1 MFALLKF
8 SVFFFAIRSLSP
20 VFSLLTFLFSVLST
34 ALLQLSYFLFIS
46 INHLVFFLPSS
57 ICFVFYSLF
66 SFLSA
71 LLYCSLLSSLLNL
84 LYFSVIQLYSVSG
97 LFHLL
102 SFLIFLFLVLT
113 SVIFLQSSLSFLK
126 SCFITV
132 LFFRLMFSFSSLKN

>member
-8 SVFFFAIRSLSP
+8 SVFFFAILSLSP
-20 VFSLLTFLFSVLST
+20 VFSLLTFDSVSS
-34 ALLQLSYFLFIS
+34 LLPCYNCLISCLS
-46 INHLVFFLPSS
+46 INHLVFFSS

-66 SFLSA
+66 SFLFA

-84 LYFSVIQLYSVSG
+84 LYFSVIQPYSVLG

-102 SFLIFLFLVLT
+102 SFLIFLLLVLT

-132 LFFRLMFSFSSLKN
+132 LFFRLMSSFSSLKN